1 MLLHVQFVFLELT
14 DIDKMMEKWYLS
26 DKYIEEKTIT
36 FFIL

>member
-1 MLLHVQFVFLELT
+1 MLLDVEFVLLELT

-26 DKYIEEKTIT
+26 DKYIKEKTIT